1 MRKGSHLLCLTPP
14 AASSRKHGGAV
25 LLLCHGLRV
34 SGPKPSHQGTK
45 NQSCLYAS
53 SAPLR
58 SNPTIGVPT
67 QGGSSNKTNSG
78 FKSPNIT
85 KAGERVFGWNKVFR
99 GHLAQALA
107 AIPPP
112 TAGHSTDSQPRALH
126 KAQENDAAEPSWRN
140 PSDFPPRPDLHKH
153 RRCSA
158 STRLRTLPG
167 IKDVQL

>member
-34 SGPKPSHQGTK
+34 SVPKPSHQGTK

-58 SNPTIGVPT
+58 SNPTIDVPT
-67 QGGSSNKTNSG
+67 QGGCSNKTNSG
-78 FKSPNIT
+78 FKPPNIT
-85 KAGERVFGWNKVFR
+85 RAGERVFGWNKVFR